1 MSRQPLTAVQTRVY
15 EFIRSEIHSTG
26 RSPSPSE
33 IQIRFG
39 YASPH
44 TPQFHVNN
52 LVKAG
57 WLHRQPGHRGLQLAE
72 VSGLRLAGT
81 VAAGSPI
88 EAIEQQDE
96 QVSLDGFSDE
106 NHFALR
112 VRGESMIE
120 EAITDGDL
128 VVVHK
133 QSTCDDGDL
142 VVARIDHEA
151 TLKRFYQ
158 EPKKKRVRLQ
168 PANSAMK
175 PIYCHPKDVT
185 IEGVV
190 VGVIRL
196 MGKP

>member
-1 MSRQPLTAVQTRVY
+1 
-15 EFIRSEIHSTG
+15 
-26 RSPSPSE
+26 
-33 IQIRFG
+33 
-39 YASPH
+39 
-44 TPQFHVNN
+44 
-52 LVKAG
+52 
-57 WLHRQPGHRGLQLAE
+57 
-72 VSGLRLAGT
+72 
-81 VAAGSPI
+81 
-88 EAIEQQDE
+88 
-96 QVSLDGFSDE
+96 
-106 NHFALR
+106 
-112 VRGESMIE
+112 MIE
-120 EAITDGDL
+120 EAIADGDL

-133 QSTCDDGDL
+133 QSTCDNGEL

-151 TLKRFYQ
+151 TLKRFYH